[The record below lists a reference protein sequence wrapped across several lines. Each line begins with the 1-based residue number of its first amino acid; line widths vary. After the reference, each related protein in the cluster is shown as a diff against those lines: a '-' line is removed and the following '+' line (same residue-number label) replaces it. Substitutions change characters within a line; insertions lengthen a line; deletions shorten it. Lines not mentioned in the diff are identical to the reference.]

1 MRSVIDRNVIMRR
14 MTVLSGLVSMSEFN
28 WQFVLM
34 MFQVEHQFPVF
45 SFQLCSVTTLSVYI
59 SLFYYTLSFHLVMFH
74 GD

>member
-1 MRSVIDRNVIMRR
+1 MWSVVDRNVIMRC

-28 WQFVLM
+28 WQFVL

-59 SLFYYTLSFHLVMFH
+59 FLLYYTLSFHLVMFH
-74 GD
+74 RD